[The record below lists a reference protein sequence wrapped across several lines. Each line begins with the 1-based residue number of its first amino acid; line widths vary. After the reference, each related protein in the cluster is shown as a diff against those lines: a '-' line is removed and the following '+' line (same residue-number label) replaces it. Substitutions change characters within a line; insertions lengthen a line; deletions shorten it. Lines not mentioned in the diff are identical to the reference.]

1 MILVNN
7 KVVLGTNIN
16 ASSNT
21 TPFLY
26 CNGSNEAFAF
36 LYYASSSSSVLSPGA
51 GGSGTATVLNM
62 KLLLM
67 ITPGK

>member
-26 CNGSNEAFAF
+26 CNGFNEPCI
-36 LYYASSSSSVLSPGA
+36 LIYASSSSSVLSPGA